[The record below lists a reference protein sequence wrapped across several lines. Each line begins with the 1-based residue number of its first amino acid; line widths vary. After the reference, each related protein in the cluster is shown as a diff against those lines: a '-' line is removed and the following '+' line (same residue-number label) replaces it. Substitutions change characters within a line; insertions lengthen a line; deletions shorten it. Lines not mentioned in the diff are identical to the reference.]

1 MIEVWFG
8 FVCFFVNTK
17 LHSKS
22 FILSPQAHNGLL
34 WVVFFVKK
42 SCDFKYATQ
51 GFQTFTQHSVINQHK
66 VVSKK
71 RFGENKTQKTFS
83 STSLSKALPRPSLT
97 LDALLQ
103 SKVSAAEAAWAF
115 KVTEEDFTL
124 RDCDYTPLLFKN
136 IFPDSSI
143 C

>member
-8 FVCFFVNTK
+8 FVCFFCNTK
-17 LHSKS
+17 WHSKS

-42 SCDFKYATQ
+42 SDFKCSTQ
-51 GFQTFTQHSVINQHK
+51 GFQTFTQHSVINQYK

-71 RFGENKTQKTFS
+71 RFGENKTQKIFS
-83 STSLSKALPRPSLT
+83 STSLTKAFPRPSLT
-97 LDALLQ
+97 LDALLE
-103 SKVSAAEAAWAF
+103 SKVSAAEAVWAF

-124 RDCDYTPLLFKN
+124 QDCDYTPLLFKN
-136 IFPDSSI
+136 IFPDSST